1 MGQEEGVEKERGK
14 LKEEKSNEIEKKSN
28 EIRKKSNETQMKSK
42 ETVMVEKENVE
53 EMKDAERRESLAEM
67 MGAEMK
73 GLLET
78 YHKRYWFTRRS

>member
-1 MGQEEGVEKERGK
+1 
-14 LKEEKSNEIEKKSN
+14 
-28 EIRKKSNETQMKSK
+28 
-42 ETVMVEKENVE
+42 MVEKENVE

-78 YHKRYWFTRRS
+78 IIKDTGLPEEVKSIKESLKKVLDNFKEDQRHHWP